1 MCKRVCEIVL
11 AIVLVV
17 IGLLDLSASIY
28 KWTLVIGG
36 AVLLLHAFFCK
47 KCCGYSDTTMPAKA
61 KRKR

>member
-17 IGLLDLSASIY
+17 IGLLDLSASVY

-47 KCCGYSDTTMPAKA
+47 KCCGVHNTEMPAKA